1 MDALSRASRA
11 NDCRHGGAD
20 DGCGTRNG
28 GSGSGTHEGLA
39 AASVSVYAGLREL
52 VRELSVQF
60 TPGEVLAILGRNG
73 SGKTLT
79 LHTLAG
85 LREST
90 AGAVLLDGAPI
101 RELKRRAVALR
112 LGLLPQDL
120 EDGFVTTAIEQV
132 LIGRHP
138 HLALWQ
144 WESAEDERLARQAL
158 AAVDMGDLAAR
169 RTDTLS
175 GGEQRRVA
183 VAALLAQQPMIFL
196 LDEPTNHLDPH
207 HQLAVLAL
215 FRELANSGR
224 TVITTLHDPTLA
236 ARFADRVLL
245 LFGDGRWVLGPVAT
259 TLTAAALSELYL
271 APMIELDA
279 DGRRIFVSA

>member
-1 MDALSRASRA
+1 VDTLSGASRA
-11 NDCRHGGAD
+11 KDRRHGAA
-20 DGCGTRNG
+20 
-28 GSGSGTHEGLA
+28 GSSAGSSGRGSTAPEGLA
-39 AASVSVYAGLREL
+39 AVSVSVHAGRREL

-85 LREST
+85 LRESA
-90 AGAVLLDGAPI
+90 AGEVLLDGTAI

-144 WESAEDERLARQAL
+144 WESADDERVAHEAL
-158 AAVDMGDLAAR
+158 AAVDMSDFAAR

-183 VAALLAQQPMIFL
+183 VAALLAQQPEIFL

-207 HQLAVLAL
+207 HQLTVLGL
-215 FRELANSGR
+215 FRDLADSGR

-245 LFGDGRWVLGPVAT
+245 LFGDGRWALGPVAT

-271 APMIELDA
+271 APMIELGK
-279 DGRRIFVSA
+279 DGRRVFVSA

>member
-1 MDALSRASRA
+1 M
-11 NDCRHGGAD
+11 N
-20 DGCGTRNG
+20 
-28 GSGSGTHEGLA
+28 
-39 AASVSVYAGLREL
+39 VSVRAGAREL

-60 TPGEVLAILGRNG
+60 APGEVVAILGRNG

-85 LREST
+85 LRRAA
-90 AGAVLLDGAPI
+90 AGEVWLDGTP
-101 RELKRRAVALR
+101 LLQFKRRSVALR

-120 EDGFVTTAIEQV
+120 EDAFVTTAMETV

-144 WESAEDERLARQAL
+144 WETAEDERLARAAL
-158 AAVDMGDLAAR
+158 AAVDMGDFAVR

-183 VAALLAQQPMIFL
+183 VAALLAQQPGIFL

-207 HQLAVLAL
+207 HQLAVLGL
-215 FRELANSGR
+215 FRALADQGR
-224 TVITTLHDPTLA
+224 TVLTTLHDPTLA
-236 ARFADRVLL
+236 ARFADRALL
-245 LFGDGRWVLGPVAT
+245 LFGDGRWSLGPVASA
-259 TLTAAALSELYL
+259 LTAASLSELYL
-271 APMIELDA
+271 APMIELGRE
-279 DGRRIFVSA
+279 GRRVFVSA

>member
-1 MDALSRASRA
+1 MDAPLRDQSVTRAR
-11 NDCRHGGAD
+11 
-20 DGCGTRNG
+20 
-28 GSGSGTHEGLA
+28 LA
-39 AASVSVYAGLREL
+39 ARALRVHAGAREL
-52 VRELSVQF
+52 VRGLAVEFQ
-60 TPGEVLAILGRNG
+60 PGEVLAILGRNG

-85 LREST
+85 LRAP
-90 AGAVLLDGAPI
+90 AGGEVTLDGVSLAQ
-101 RELKRRAVALR
+101 LARRSVALR

-120 EDGFVTTAIEQV
+120 EDAFVTTAMETV

-144 WESAEDERLARQAL
+144 WESAEDERLAHAAL
-158 AAVDMGDLAAR
+158 AALDMGNFAAR

-183 VAALLAQQPMIFL
+183 VAALLAQQPAIYL

-207 HQLAVLAL
+207 HQLVVLGL
-215 FRELANSGR
+215 FRELARTGR

-236 ARFADRVLL
+236 ARFADRALL
-245 LFGDGRWVLGPVAT
+245 LHGDGRWTLGPVGEA
-259 TLTAAALSELYL
+259 LTAASLSDLYL
-271 APMIELDA
+271 APMMELDK
-279 DGRRIFVSA
+279 DGRRVFVSV

>member
-1 MDALSRASRA
+1 MSSR
-11 NDCRHGGAD
+11 
-20 DGCGTRNG
+20 TR
-28 GSGSGTHEGLA
+28 LA
-39 AASVSVYAGLREL
+39 AHDVAVHVGSRVLVSQ
-52 VRELSVQF
+52 LSLTF
-60 TPGEVLAILGRNG
+60 EPGEVLAVLGRNG

-85 LREST
+85 LRPPQG
-90 AGAVLLDGAPI
+90 GAVFIGDRPLRQLA
-101 RELKRRAVALR
+101 KRAIARK

-120 EDGFVTTAIEQV
+120 EDGFVATVIETV

-144 WESAEDERLARQAL
+144 WESVEDERLARQAL
-158 AAVDMGDLAAR
+158 SAMDLGNFATR

-183 VAALLAQQPMIFL
+183 VAALLAQAPDVFL

-207 HQLAVLAL
+207 HQLAVLSL
-215 FRELANSGR
+215 FRELATAGR

-236 ARFADRVLL
+236 ARFADRALL
-245 LFGDGRWVLGPVAT
+245 LFGDGRWLAGPVAEAI
-259 TLTAAALSELYL
+259 TAETLSELY
-271 APMIELDA
+271 ATPMLEVDRE
-279 DGRRIFVSA
+279 GRRIFATA

>member
-1 MDALSRASRA
+1 MDAPV
-11 NDCRHGGAD
+11 NPG
-20 DGCGTRNG
+20 
-28 GSGSGTHEGLA
+28 A
-39 AASVSVYAGLREL
+39 AALTARAISVHAGAREL
-52 VRELSVQF
+52 VRELSVAF
-60 TPGEVLAILGRNG
+60 RPGELVAILGRNG

-85 LREST
+85 LRKPNGGT
-90 AGAVLLDGAPI
+90 VLLGDTPYAS
-101 RELKRRAVALR
+101 LSRRVVAQR

-120 EDGFVTTAIEQV
+120 EDAFVTTVMETV

-144 WESAEDERLARQAL
+144 WESAADEDIARRAL
-158 AAVDMGDLAAR
+158 AQVEMSEFIAR
-169 RTDTLS
+169 RTNTLS

-183 VAALLAQQPMIFL
+183 VAALLAQQVQAYL

-207 HQLAVLAL
+207 HQLAVLGL
-215 FRELANSGR
+215 FRTLADGGS

-245 LFGDGRWVLGPVAT
+245 LFGDGRWSLGPVRTA
-259 TLTAAALSELYL
+259 LTAAALSELYVT
-271 APMIELDA
+271 PMIELSE
-279 DGRRIFVSA
+279 GERRVFVTA

>member
-1 MDALSRASRA
+1 VDAL
-11 NDCRHGGAD
+11 NGAPSAQR
-20 DGCGTRNG
+20 G
-28 GSGSGTHEGLA
+28 GLA
-39 AASVSVYAGLREL
+39 ATGVTVRAGTRAL

-60 TPGEVLAILGRNG
+60 AAGEIVAVLGRNG

-85 LREST
+85 LRPPT
-90 AGAVLLDGAPI
+90 AGEVSLDGTPI
-101 RELKRRAVALR
+101 GELSRRAVALR

-120 EDGFVTTAIEQV
+120 EDAFVTTAIETV

-144 WESAEDERLARQAL
+144 WETAEDERLAREAL
-158 AAVDMGDLAAR
+158 AAVDMSEFAAR
-169 RTDTLS
+169 RADTLS

-183 VAALLAQQPMIFL
+183 VAALLAQQPSIFL

-207 HQLAVLAL
+207 HQLAVLGL
-215 FRELANSGR
+215 FRGLASSGR

-236 ARFADRVLL
+236 ARFADRALL
-245 LFGDGRWVLGPVAT
+245 LFGDGRWSLGGVETA
-259 TLTAAALSELYL
+259 LTAASLSALYL
-271 APMIELDA
+271 APIIELGQE
-279 DGRRIFVSA
+279 GRRVFVSA

>member
-1 MDALSRASRA
+1 VDALSAVK
-11 NDCRHGGAD
+11 
-20 DGCGTRNG
+20 
-28 GSGSGTHEGLA
+28 
-39 AASVSVYAGLREL
+39 VSVRAGQREL
-52 VRELSVQF
+52 VRELSVQCV
-60 TPGEVLAILGRNG
+60 PGEVLVILGRNG

-85 LREST
+85 LRRPA
-90 AGAVLLDGAPI
+90 AGEVLLDGSGL

-120 EDGFVTTAIEQV
+120 EDAFVTTAIETV

-138 HLALWQ
+138 HLSLWQ
-144 WESAEDERLARQAL
+144 WETADDERLAHEAL
-158 AAVDMGDLAAR
+158 AAVDMGDFAGR

-183 VAALLAQQPMIFL
+183 VAALLAQQPAIFL

-207 HQLAVLAL
+207 HQLAVLGL

-245 LFGDGRWVLGPVAT
+245 LYGDGRWALGPVAT

-271 APMIELDA
+271 APMIELGR
-279 DGRRIFVSA
+279 DGRRVFVSA

>member
-1 MDALSRASRA
+1 MDALS
-11 NDCRHGGAD
+11 
-20 DGCGTRNG
+20 
-28 GSGSGTHEGLA
+28 GLA
-39 AASVSVYAGLREL
+39 AVNASVRAGAREL
-52 VRELSVQF
+52 VHELSVQF
-60 TPGEVLAILGRNG
+60 ASGEVVAILGRNG

-85 LREST
+85 LRAP
-90 AGAVLLDGAPI
+90 AGGDVRLDGASI
-101 RELKRRAVALR
+101 GSLKRRAVALR

-120 EDGFVTTAIEQV
+120 EDTFVTTALDTV

-144 WESAEDERLARQAL
+144 WETLEDERIARSAL
-158 AAVDMGDLAAR
+158 ASVDMSAFAAR
-169 RTDTLS
+169 HTDTLS

-183 VAALLAQQPMIFL
+183 VAALLAQEPGIFL

-207 HQLAVLAL
+207 HQLAVLDC
-215 FRELANSGR
+215 FRGLTASGR

-245 LFGDGRWVLGPVAT
+245 LHGDGRWVLGPVGT
-259 TLTAAALSELYL
+259 TLSGATLSDLYL
-271 APMIELDA
+271 APMIELGR
-279 DGRRIFVSA
+279 DGRRVFVTA

>member
-1 MDALSRASRA
+1 M
-11 NDCRHGGAD
+11 
-20 DGCGTRNG
+20 
-28 GSGSGTHEGLA
+28 SGTSLA
-39 AASVSVYAGLREL
+39 ARGVTVRAGAREL
-52 VRELSVQF
+52 VRGLDVDF
-60 TPGEVLAILGRNG
+60 APGELVAILGRNG

-85 LREST
+85 LRPPA
-90 AGAVLLDGAPI
+90 AGQVSLDGGPI
-101 RELKRRAVALR
+101 AARKRRAVALR

-120 EDGFVTTAIEQV
+120 EDAFVTTALETV

-144 WESAEDERLARQAL
+144 WETAEDERLARAAL
-158 AAVDMGDLAAR
+158 AAVELSDFAAR

-183 VAALLAQQPMIFL
+183 VAALLAQQPQLFL

-207 HQLAVLAL
+207 HQLAVLGL
-215 FRELANSGR
+215 FRSLASAGR

-245 LFGDGRWVLGPVAT
+245 LPGDGRWSLGPVAT
-259 TLTAAALSELYL
+259 TLTAAALSELYV
-271 APMIELDA
+271 APIIELR
-279 DGRRIFVSA
+279 DGARRVFVSA